1 MPLRFL
7 GQKGAK
13 LPELKEEDWK
23 NIFDFLEFFV
33 ISENLIQT
41 NNYADINFD
50 WKKVT
55 DILKLLNKVKPI

>member
-13 LPELKEEDWK
+13 LPNLKEEEWL

-33 ISENLIQT
+33 ISENLIQSG
-41 NNYADINFD
+41 NYSEINFD
-50 WKKVT
+50 WKKVK
-55 DILKLLNKVKPI
+55 DILKLLNKMI